1 MKKNNYMDAIE
12 LREILKINKDLL
24 NREFNIE
31 NYRKN
36 LELISC
42 ITKDQYLNDRGIKFK
57 KAIEKDTELQ
67 DLIGKLDYQA
77 IKDNYILKYFNFW
90 CFEQRNNNS
99 SKLNFIDL
107 FCGAGGFSLGFF
119 QEGFDVN
126 FACDIEKVC
135 VETYRFNHSNVP
147 SKYIINDDIKN
158 IENNINDYLRF
169 NDVDLV
175 IGGPPC
181 QGFSIA
187 NQQRIINDPRNKLYK
202 SFVNVVDKTMPK
214 IFVMENVKGMLNVAK
229 QVKEDFERIGYK
241 VAFKVFNAQDF
252 GVPQNRERLIFIG
265 SRLNI
270 KPEKIISQI
279 GLLISDKYV
288 LKDAIEDLNPLEAS
302 RKKNNTNLLNE
313 KNGGIVIR
321 KNKNRKISN
330 YVEKINNGT
339 CINRLIFNHQ
349 ARYNN
354 DRDIEIYRRLNQGDK
369 SDDPKIKDIMPY
381 SNRNHIFKDKYYKL
395 KNNDKCK
402 TITAH
407 MKFDCNMYIH
417 PTQARGLTPREAA
430 RVQSYPD
437 DYVFK
442 GSFTKTY
449 MQIGNS
455 VPPLMGRGFASVI
468 KRILEMER

>member
-1 MKKNNYMDAIE
+1 MKKNNCMDAIE
-12 LREILKINKDLL
+12 LREILKINQNLL
-24 NREFNIE
+24 DDTFDNE

-36 LELISC
+36 LELLTC
-42 ITKDQYLNDRGIKFK
+42 KTKDQYLDNRGAKFK
-57 KAIEKDTELQ
+57 EAVKKDEELR
-67 DLIGKLDYQA
+67 DVIGRLKYRN
-77 IKDNYILKYFNFW
+77 IKDDYILKYFNFW
-90 CFEQRNNNS
+90 CAEQRNNNS
-99 SKLNFIDL
+99 QKFNFIDL
-107 FCGAGGFSLGFF
+107 FCGAGGLSLGFL

-126 FACDIEKVC
+126 FACDIEQAC
-135 VETYRFNHSNVP
+135 VETYSFNHPNVP
-147 SKYIINDDIKN
+147 SKHIVNDDIKN
-158 IENNINDYLRF
+158 IENNIYDYLRYK
-169 NDVDLV
+169 NVDLV

-187 NQQRIINDPRNKLYK
+187 NQQRIIDDPRNKLYK
-202 SFVNVVDKTMPK
+202 SFVNVVDKTTPK
-214 IFVMENVKGMLNVAK
+214 LFVMENVKGMLKVAL
-229 QVKEDFERIGYK
+229 QVKEDFEKIGYK

-265 SRLNI
+265 SRLDV
-270 KPEKIISQI
+270 KPEDIISKI
-279 GLLISDKYV
+279 ESLVMDKHV
-288 LKDAIEDLNPLEAS
+288 LKDAIGDLNSLEAS
-302 RKKNNTNLLNE
+302 KEKNNTNLLNE
-313 KNGGIVIR
+313 KNGGIVI
-321 KNKNRKISN
+321 KKIENKEIST
-330 YVEKINNGT
+330 YVEKINNGN
-339 CINRLIFNHQ
+339 CIDCLIFNHQ

-354 DRDIEIYRRLNQGDK
+354 DRDIEIYGRLNQGDK

-381 SNRNHIFKDKYYKL
+381 ANRSHIFKDKYYKL
-395 KNNDKCK
+395 KNDDKCK

-455 VPPLMGRGFASVI
+455 VPPLMGRGIANVI
-468 KRILEMER
+468 KKILEELL